1 MIAIRLGLYL
11 SLMLL
16 VGLAAF
22 PLYAL
27 RHDER
32 PEGQVLPLWWA
43 LTFWSVTAI
52 TLSGLGLAA
61 LIAAMMGGPLT
72 DIDWETSQSIL
83 FETPIGTA
91 WLVRMAA
98 LAVVLMAAFPRRWTD
113 EQQLGTIG
121 QAELAVAQ
129 VLACRRK
136 DAQFGDSLQRSTP
149 QRQEC
154 Q

>member
-52 TLSGLGLAA
+52 TLSGLGFEAA
-61 LIAAMMGGPLT
+61 TLIYT
-72 DIDWETSQSIL
+72 SIL
-83 FETPIGTA
+83 
-91 WLVRMAA
+91 WL
-98 LAVVLMAAFPRRWTD
+98 LD
-113 EQQLGTIG
+113 
-121 QAELAVAQ
+121 
-129 VLACRRK
+129 RK
-136 DAQFGDSLQRSTP
+136 WSW
-149 QRQEC
+149 
-154 Q
+154 